1 MSREESLSADR
12 QILDV
17 GCGNGLFFD
26 KLQRFGKVAGI
37 EPDEQLV
44 DPDGPHAGQ
53 IHTGF
58 LDPSYHP
65 RQPRHSS
72 RPGTCYVPEDAWS

>member
-1 MSREESLSADR
+1 MDQEYARQYEELYQRHWWWRCRESLILRVLERISREESLAADR

-37 EPDEQLV
+37 EPDEILMN
-44 DPDGPHAGQ
+44 
-53 IHTGF
+53 
-58 LDPSYHP
+58 Y
-65 RQPRHSS
+65 
-72 RPGTCYVPEDAWS
+72 

>member
-58 LDPSYHP
+58 LDASYHSP
-65 RQPRHSS
+65 QPL
-72 RPGTCYVPEDAWS
+72 DWILML